1 MKKSFGE
8 KKASR
13 PVSRILSW
21 CGHSSG
27 RVVSFPLLR
36 PTRNGASDA
45 EVPVWPCSERGLPC
59 RPRCLG
65 RGALLPHHFT
75 LAVRKTG
82 FRLGR
87 YVFCGAFRR
96 LAAPGCCPAFLL
108 FGVRTFLPF
117 APCRREKAAARP
129 TRLRGIIAL
138 IRRTVDGKFFW
149 EVSVVPNLCF
159 ASLIDSSDSGFSSAG
174 GFAKQSLA

>member
-75 LAVRKTG
+75 LAVRKKVSG
-82 FRLGR
+82 LGGMFSAALSVASR
-87 YVFCGAFRR
+87 RPGVVRRSCSLESGLSSPSR
-96 LAAPGCCPAFLL
+96 LAGAKRRPPGRLAWGDYSANSPD
-108 FGVRTFLPF
+108 GG
-117 APCRREKAAARP
+117 RE
-129 TRLRGIIAL
+129 IFF
-138 IRRTVDGKFFW
+138 GKFLSFPI
-149 EVSVVPNLCF
+149 S
-159 ASLIDSSDSGFSSAG
+159 ASPL
-174 GFAKQSLA
+174 